1 MHELNVMVDVM
12 TVSNV
17 NSAKSMATFQ
27 QADREYVYA
36 VARRIVDP
44 EAAEDVAQ
52 DAMLL
57 AYRHR
62 ADFRGDS
69 HYRTWL
75 YRIAVTTAFGYL
87 RRSKRS
93 REHHATDAFLH
104 DTEDPARSPEV
115 LLGDLE
121 IAAAEVAALDQ
132 LAPKYRDV
140 VVLRTELTE
149 AATAARLGI
158 TVANVKVRAHRAR
171 QRLRELAPAND

>member
-1 MHELNVMVDVM
+1 MVNVMN
-12 TVSNV
+12 VSNV
-17 NSAKSMATFQ
+17 KSTKSEATFQ
-27 QADREYVYA
+27 QSDRDFVVA

-57 AYRHR
+57 AFRYRTT
-62 ADFRGDS
+62 FRGDS
-69 HYRTWL
+69 QYRTWL
-75 YRIAVTTAFGYL
+75 YRIAATTAFGYL
-87 RRSKRS
+87 RRNRRS
-93 REHHATDAFLH
+93 RELLATDRFQH
-104 DTEDPARSPEV
+104 DTVDPARSPEV

-121 IAAAEVAALDQ
+121 AAEASCSLLDQ

-140 VVLRTELTE
+140 VMLRTELTE
-149 AATAARLGI
+149 ADTAARLGI